1 MVSRARLK
9 SILTGLAL
17 YAMAAAIVGY
27 FGVNAY
33 TGKYGLNAR
42 QELDQEIVALT
53 SELAQLKR
61 ERARSEQ
68 RVSLLRSDRPGHAG
82 RAGAL
87 PARLRQSARSR
98 PDDPGELTTLPKV
111 EGLEVEGLEPDCR
124 LDGSAANGS
133 ASAMAWVDADQP
145 GRAGTL

>member
-9 SILTGLAL
+9 SVLTGLAL

-42 QELDQEIVALT
+42 QELDQEIIALT

-68 RVSLLRSDRPGHAG
+68 RVSLLRTEKIDPDMLEGQDRF
-82 RAGAL
+82 
-87 PARLRQSARSR
+87 Q
-98 PDDPGELTTLPKV
+98 
-111 EGLEVEGLEPDCR
+111 
-124 LDGSAANGS
+124 LDYVNPH
-133 ASAMAWVDADQP
+133 DLDRTIPQN
-145 GRAGTL
+145 